1 MASVATV
8 RHAGANGQGL
18 TNVLAINLDPR
29 VAQQIVVI
37 HCVRYCLFHFG
48 TCCVITEELKPHD
61 MQLRA
66 FFYEKDGNPWERALS
81 RWAEDVE
88 SIA

>member
-1 MASVATV
+1 MSVARV
-8 RHAGANGQGL
+8 RQAGANGQGL
-18 TNVLAINLDPR
+18 TNVLAITLDPQF
-29 VAQQIVVI
+29 AEQIIVVN
-37 HCVRYCLFHFG
+37 CTRYCLFNYG
-48 TCCVITEELKPHD
+48 SCCVITEELKPKD